1 MTNSF
6 QATGSGQLTEAQKL
20 RAFKSL
26 EYMSI
31 VHSLV
36 YLGLLAIWIFDGPAA
51 LRAAFG
57 WAHGILWIVMTLLVI
72 IAARMAVV
80 SFRLAVLVAV
90 IGGLGPFAGTAG
102 FVWEGRRRNLG
113 NREISAETDSDP
125 NSR

>member
-1 MTNSF
+1 VTSSS
-6 QATGSGQLTEAQKL
+6 QATDSGQLTEAQKG
-20 RAFKSL
+20 RAFKFLESL
-26 EYMSI
+26 SI

-36 YLGLLAIWIFDGPAA
+36 YLGLLAIWIFEGPAE

-102 FVWEGRRRNLG
+102 FLWEGRRRNPG
-113 NREISAETDSDP
+113 NGEISAETDSGP